1 MIIIHVETIFMTR
14 RESVI
19 KATYEILNP
28 HKYSGVDTFK
38 FRTNL
43 MERLHEHNDDII
55 RDIEE
60 ILINYGLILKHERQK
75 VLLPTQKLLK
85 ATEHSLTHF
94 GENIQF
100 SEGLKGPILSE
111 YVKR

>member
-1 MIIIHVETIFMTR
+1 MTR

-19 KATYEILNP
+19 KATYDILNP
-28 HKYSGVDTFK
+28 HKYSGLDTFK
-38 FRTNL
+38 FRTTL

-60 ILINYGLILKHERQK
+60 ILINYGLILKHERHK
-75 VLLPTQKLLK
+75 VLLPTQKLLM
-85 ATEHSLTHF
+85 AAEHSLTHF

-100 SEGLKGPILSE
+100 SEGWKGLFLSE